1 MGGDQVPA
9 QEHKEPM
16 LSGPADGLGPVIDC
30 VRVVAKVSQVG
41 LEAGCATGGG
51 QHQTPDSLPRRVHQ
65 GMRWT
70 VFIVT
75 SIIDGP
81 YAIFMVLGAIESAI
95 RAPSR
100 RCAGAQGGSMSDQ
113 SYPDGRERS
122 AGAFSRANDALQ
134 RIRAPYASPRLIVHG
149 SLRELTKASGTT
161 NSSDG
166 GTRPNHRTGAGFGP
180 VSQPRKWLICHFYT
194 LWR

>member
-30 VRVVAKVSQVG
+30 ARVVAKVSQVG

-122 AGAFSRANDALQ
+122 DGAFSRADDALQ
-134 RIRAPYASPRLIVHG
+134 RIRVPYAAARLIVHG
-149 SLRELTKASGTT
+149 PLAELTKKLGTT
-161 NSSDG
+161 GQPDG
-166 GTRPNHRTGAGFGP
+166 GTGTLVRTGGSSGG
-180 VSQPRKWLICHFYT
+180 SCSGNCSG
-194 LWR
+194 